1 MTLEDLGN
9 LGDFIGGLAVIATLI
24 YLALQIR
31 QNTFLLRR
39 SVEQTT
45 RADSTA
51 VLHLLAQSPEN
62 AAVFHRGQV
71 DSDALSPEE
80 RTHFYLLMA
89 TNFYH
94 LQFGYAA
101 YKGGTQTESGWNVQ
115 WRAVQY
121 FISRPGVRSWWKRQ
135 GSQLIGSGTDF
146 GHLVDAEMRKYQ
158 EPPG

>member
-51 VLHLLAQSPEN
+51 VIDLVARSPEN

-89 TNFYH
+89 ANFYH

-101 YKGGTQTESGWNVQ
+101 YKGGTQTESGWTVQ
-115 WRAVQY
+115 WQAVQY

-135 GSQLIGSGTDF
+135 GSQLIGPSDF
-146 GHLVDAEMRKYQ
+146 GRLVDSEMRKYQ
-158 EPPG
+158 EPRT

>member
-80 RTHFYLLMA
+80 RTHFYLLMQA
-89 TNFYH
+89 NFYH

-101 YKGGTQTESGWNVQ
+101 YKGGTQTESGWQVQ
-115 WRAVQY
+115 WRTVQY

-135 GSQLIGSGTDF
+135 GGQLIGAGTDF
-146 GHLVDAEMRKYQ
+146 GHLVDSEMQKYQ
-158 EPPG
+158 EPRV